1 MNAIPSSSGA
11 LVVGTGTA
19 GLATALALARQGIP
33 VSLLGPRAPIPAA
46 AGDTYD
52 PRVYAVSPASQA
64 FLAKLGIWDLLPP
77 ERIARIESME
87 VMGAAPSTAPL
98 HKDDDLSP
106 EASVPAA
113 SSPNPGR
120 IQLTAWQGNLP
131 ALAWV
136 VEGREL
142 ERALRQ
148 AVGVLGVA
156 WTQERFVSLGIG
168 DPSAPLD
175 VTTDSGRILRT
186 ELAIG
191 ADGAESP
198 LRRAAGL
205 NSQGSDYEATGLVV
219 HLDIEQPHQGV
230 ALQWFTPDG
239 VLALLPM
246 PDTADGAQ
254 VSMVWSMEATQANAL
269 LALPAAEQATALVAR
284 LQTVA
289 GDRVGRIRVR
299 GALHGFPLRVR
310 STNPMVAARVA
321 LVGDAAHLVHPLAG
335 QGLNLGLGDAAGLAA
350 AISEREHFRRI
361 GDLRVLRRYARARA
375 PALLAMRAATDGLYR
390 LFTPQDPLL
399 GWVRNTGMA
408 LVERLPPL
416 KRALIAGASTF

>member
-64 FLAKLGIWDLLPP
+64 FLAKLGVWDLLPP
-77 ERIARIESME
+77 ERIARIESMD
-87 VMGAAPSTAPL
+87 VMGAAPSTAPVL
-98 HKDDDLSP
+98 TDDAPS
-106 EASVPAA
+106 SSAA
-113 SSPNPGR
+113 STSSTPGR
-120 IQLTAWQGNLP
+120 IQLSAWQGNLP

-142 ERALRQ
+142 ERVLRQ

-156 WTQERFVSLGIG
+156 WTQERFVALGMG
-168 DPSAPLD
+168 DPSAPLE
-175 VTTDSGRILRT
+175 VTTDAGRILRT

-198 LRRAAGL
+198 LRKAAGL
-205 NSQGSDYEATGLVV
+205 SSHGSDYEATGLVV
-219 HLDIEQPHQGV
+219 HLDVEQPHQGV

-254 VSMVWSMEATQANAL
+254 VSMVWSMETTQANAL
-269 LALPAAEQATALVAR
+269 LALPAAEQASALAAR

-299 GALHGFPLRVR
+299 GTLHGFPLRVR
-310 STNPMVAARVA
+310 SANPMVMARVA
-321 LVGDAAHLVHPLAG
+321 LVGDAAHLIHPLAG

-350 AISEREHFRRI
+350 AITEREHFRRI

-408 LVERLPPL
+408 LVDRLPPI
-416 KRALIAGASTF
+416 KRALIAGASKF

>member
-1 MNAIPSSSGA
+1 
-11 LVVGTGTA
+11 
-19 GLATALALARQGIP
+19 
-33 VSLLGPRAPIPAA
+33 
-46 AGDTYD
+46 
-52 PRVYAVSPASQA
+52 
-64 FLAKLGIWDLLPP
+64 
-77 ERIARIESME
+77 
-87 VMGAAPSTAPL
+87 
-98 HKDDDLSP
+98 
-106 EASVPAA
+106 
-113 SSPNPGR
+113 
-120 IQLTAWQGNLP
+120 
-131 ALAWV
+131 V

-156 WTQERFVSLGIG
+156 WTQERFVSLGVG
-168 DPSAPLD
+168 EPSAPLD

-186 ELAIG
+186 ALAIG

-198 LRRAAGL
+198 LRKAAGL
-205 NSQGSDYEATGLVV
+205 SSHGSDYEAVGLVV
-219 HLDIEQPHQGV
+219 HLDVEQPHQGV

-254 VSMVWSMEATQANAL
+254 VSMVWSMETTQANAL
-269 LALPAAEQATALVAR
+269 LALPAAEQAAALAAR
-284 LQTVA
+284 LQQVA

-299 GALHGFPLRVR
+299 GTLHGFPLRVR
-310 STNPMVAARVA
+310 SANPMVAARVA

-350 AISEREHFRRI
+350 ALSEREHFRHI

-408 LVERLPPL
+408 LVDRLPPL

>member
-19 GLATALALARQGIP
+19 GLATALALARQGIS
-33 VSLLGPRAPIPAA
+33 VSLLGPRTPIPAA
-46 AGDTYD
+46 TGDTCD

-64 FLAKLGIWDLLPP
+64 FLARLGIWDLLPP

-98 HKDDDLSP
+98 HGGDTSSGSP
-106 EASVPAA
+106 VPAP
-113 SSPNPGR
+113 SSNAGR

-205 NSQGSDYEATGLVV
+205 SSHGSDYEAIGLVV
-219 HLDIEQPHQGV
+219 HLDVEQPHQGV

-246 PDTADGAQ
+246 PDTTDGAQ
-254 VSMVWSMEATQANAL
+254 VSMVWSMDATQANAL
-269 LALPAAEQATALVAR
+269 LALPAAEQATALAAR
-284 LQTVA
+284 LQRVA

-299 GALHGFPLRVR
+299 GPLHGFPLRVR
-310 STNPMVAARVA
+310 SSNPMVAARIA

-350 AISEREHFRRI
+350 AIAEREHFRRI

-408 LVERLPPL
+408 LVDRLPPL

>member
-19 GLATALALARQGIP
+19 GLATALALARQCIP

-46 AGDTYD
+46 AADTYD

-64 FLAKLGIWDLLPP
+64 FLAKLGIWDLLPS
-77 ERIARIESME
+77 ERIARIESMD

-98 HKDDDLSP
+98 QADETSP
-106 EASVPAA
+106 ASA
-113 SSPNPGR
+113 STNPGR

-168 DPSAPLD
+168 DPGAPLD

-254 VSMVWSMEATQANAL
+254 VSMVWSMETTQANAL
-269 LALPAAEQATALVAR
+269 LALPAAEQATALAAR

-310 STNPMVAARVA
+310 STNPMVAARIA

-335 QGLNLGLGDAAGLAA
+335 QGLNLGLGDAAGLAK
-350 AISEREHFRRI
+350 AIADREHFRRI

-408 LVERLPPL
+408 LVDRLPPL

>member
-19 GLATALALARQGIP
+19 GLATALALARQGIS
-33 VSLLGPRAPIPAA
+33 VSLLGPRTPIPAA
-46 AGDTYD
+46 TGDTCD

-64 FLAKLGIWDLLPP
+64 FLARLGIWDLLPP

-98 HKDDDLSP
+98 HGGDTSSGSP
-106 EASVPAA
+106 VPAP
-113 SSPNPGR
+113 SSNAGR

-156 WTQERFVSLGIG
+156 WTQERVVSLGIG

-205 NSQGSDYEATGLVV
+205 SSHGSDYEAIGLVV
-219 HLDIEQPHQGV
+219 HLDVEQPHQGV

-246 PDTADGAQ
+246 PDTTDGAQ
-254 VSMVWSMEATQANAL
+254 VSMVWSMDATQANAL
-269 LALPAAEQATALVAR
+269 LALPAAEQATALAAR
-284 LQTVA
+284 LQRVA

-299 GALHGFPLRVR
+299 GPLHGFPLRVR
-310 STNPMVAARVA
+310 SSNPMVAARIA

-350 AISEREHFRRI
+350 AIAEREHFRRI

-408 LVERLPPL
+408 LVDRLPPL

>member
-1 MNAIPSSSGA
+1 MNAIPSSAGA

-46 AGDTYD
+46 TADAYD

-64 FLAKLGIWDLLPP
+64 FLARLGVWDLLPP
-77 ERIARIESME
+77 ERIARIEAMD
-87 VMGAAPSTAPL
+87 VMGTAPSTAPGL
-98 HKDDDLSP
+98 LDDDLDG
-106 EASVPAA
+106 AAKPAK
-113 SSPNPGR
+113 SSGAGR
-120 IQLTAWQGNLP
+120 LQLSAWQGNLP

-156 WTQERFVSLGIG
+156 WTQERFVSLSVGDASTPLGI
-168 DPSAPLD
+168 
-175 VTTDSGRILRT
+175 TTDSGRILRT

-198 LRRAAGL
+198 LRKSAGMV
-205 NSQGSDYEATGLVV
+205 SHGSDYEATGLVV
-219 HLDIEQPHQGV
+219 HLDVEQPHQGM

-254 VSMVWSMEATQANAL
+254 VSMVWSMETTQAEAL
-269 LALPAAEQATALVAR
+269 LAMPAAEQAEALAAR
-284 LQTVA
+284 LQQVA
-289 GDRVGRIRVR
+289 GERTGRIRVR
-299 GALHGFPLRVR
+299 GAVHGFPLRVR
-310 STNPMVAARVA
+310 SASPMVLERIA

-350 AISEREHFRRI
+350 ALTEREHFRRI
-361 GDLRVLRRYARARA
+361 GDLRVLRRYARHRA
-375 PALLAMRAATDGLYR
+375 PALLAMRTATDGLYR
-390 LFTPQDPLL
+390 LFKAQDPVL
-399 GWVRNTGMA
+399 GWVRNASMA
-408 LVERLPPL
+408 LVDRLPPI
-416 KRALIAGASTF
+416 KRALIAGASKF